1 MADSEIRDILST
13 GFSKLS
19 LQADDGVLDQVP
31 LLTGGYPHYAHLLG
45 YCAVKACVENE
56 TSKLT
61 QELFT
66 IACNFAV
73 EDAIEKYRDAFA
85 VATATTQASRY
96 PLILSACGYARADSR
111 GVFRATDVAD
121 AVRDVFNIDLAVQ
134 AVVPALGEFL
144 SGKRLEVLESVRVGG
159 RVCYRFVDPMM
170 RPFCR
175 LKARDLLRPG
185 GAR

>member
-1 MADSEIRDILST
+1 MADSEIRDILGT

-19 LQADDGVLDQVP
+19 LQADDGVLDHVP

-45 YCAVKACVENE
+45 YCAVKACAENE
-56 TSKLT
+56 TSEFT
-61 QELFT
+61 HELFT

-85 VATATTQASRY
+85 VATATTQPSY
-96 PLILSACGYARADSR
+96 PLILSACGYATPDSR
-111 GVFRATDVAD
+111 AVFRGTDVAD
-121 AVRDVFNIDLAVQ
+121 AVRDVFNIDLTVQ

-144 SGKRLEVLESVRVGG
+144 SGKRSAVLEGVRVGG
-159 RVCYRFVDPMM
+159 RQCYRFVDPMM

-175 LKARDLLRPG
+175 LKARDLLRLLG
-185 GAR
+185 R